1 MALIIKCGCCATA
14 PSAPSQTD
22 IVYGVSSSSVIYFVG
37 WCYFS
42 LLLFLLIVYL
52 IAILFSNLCHMMKA
66 GDDEYQALKLVRYRS
81 DVLMHS
87 NFFSIVPLN

>member
-1 MALIIKCGCCATA
+1 MAWIIKCECCATA

-22 IVYGVSSSSVIYFVG
+22 IVYGVFSSSVIYFVG

-52 IAILFSNLCHMMKA
+52 IPILFSNLCHMMKA
-66 GDDEYQALKLVRYRS
+66 GDD
-81 DVLMHS
+81 
-87 NFFSIVPLN
+87 